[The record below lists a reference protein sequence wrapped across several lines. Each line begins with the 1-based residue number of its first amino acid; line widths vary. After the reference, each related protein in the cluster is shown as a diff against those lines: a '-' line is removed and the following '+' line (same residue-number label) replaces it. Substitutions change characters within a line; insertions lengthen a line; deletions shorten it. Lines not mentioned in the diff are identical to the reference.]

1 MDRRSLRFHVRSDD
15 LFGTVATVLDSMRQE
30 VEKSGYRRARHSR
43 LLRHLRDTLVYLQ
56 EHYRVV
62 AGKD

>member
-1 MDRRSLRFHVRSDD
+1 MDKRSLQFHVESND

-30 VEKSGYRRARHSR
+30 VEKSGFRGRHSQ
-43 LLRHLRDTLVYLQ
+43 LLRRVRDTLVYLQ

-62 AGKD
+62 DGRK